1 MPFMFSVGDKVV
13 CVDDV
18 FDVETASY
26 FSPLPK
32 RGLVYCVREIGIDIV
47 LGTPCVWVC
56 GIVGRWYYIGERER
70 PLRATRFRK
79 IEPREVRQNSEI
91 EDFCLCLSLN
101 LRRDAGSTFTT
112 NSPGQCP
119 PRVRHRPAAPATG

>member
-1 MPFMFSVGDKVV
+1 MFSVGDKVV

-32 RGLVYCVREIGIDIV
+32 RGLVYCVRAVGKDAVSGIPVI
-47 LGTPCVWVC
+47 WVC
-56 GIVGRWYYIGERER
+56 GITGRMYIGKRER

-79 IEPREVRQNSEI
+79 IESRGVGQSVEI
-91 EDFCLCLSLN
+91 EN
-101 LRRDAGSTFTT
+101 YAY
-112 NSPGQCP
+112 
-119 PRVRHRPAAPATG
+119 VY